1 MARVKDIISRV
12 REKYGREYFER
23 WVLQRRASM
32 EPKEPLL
39 TGRPIENDEVTSSNA
54 AGRLAS
60 LGEPESPILAM
71 ARPVQLP
78 TFRPLRARY
87 PRQRSSD
94 SQDTTVASTV
104 RPTTSHAEQLQQP
117 LVESSE
123 IAPDDITPTS
133 GPELQ
138 QPSVETSEVAPDDIT
153 PTPGPENS
161 SDCRFS
167 IATTADANLDSQR
180 RPLTCY
186 ICGKFFG
193 KREPHTKEVLV
204 YLPCGHGVGHNCLFN
219 WMTAPNSS
227 RRCPAMP
234 CISLRHHCEHIT
246 SPATKEPLIKFGNTA
261 GEREAAVLPWD
272 YGFCSSSKG
281 AKLHASI
288 KVTGTKLRKLE
299 AKQARGGKSLA
310 LNQRLAMQRSVV
322 ERHERKLDEQQ
333 KKWWT
338 AQWKRFEQ
346 RKDSGP
352 WAWQL

>member
-1 MARVKDIISRV
+1 MARVKDILRRT

-54 AGRLAS
+54 AGRLGS
-60 LGEPESPILAM
+60 PPEPESPILAM

-78 TFRPLRARY
+78 IFRPLRARC
-87 PRQRSSD
+87 PRQSSSD
-94 SQDTTVASTV
+94 SQATTVASTV

-117 LVESSE
+117 LVE
-123 IAPDDITPTS
+123 
-133 GPELQ
+133 
-138 QPSVETSEVAPDDIT
+138 TSEVAPDDIT
-153 PTPGPENS
+153 PTPGPEHS
-161 SDCRFS
+161 PDCRFS

-193 KREPHTKEVLV
+193 KKEPHTKEVLV

-234 CISLRHHCEHIT
+234 CITLRHHCEHIT
-246 SPATKEPLIKFGNTA
+246 SPATEEPLIKFGNIV

-288 KVTGTKLRKLE
+288 KVTATKLRVLE
-299 AKQARGGKSLA
+299 AKQARGVKSLG
-310 LNQRLAMQRSVV
+310 LNQRVAMQRSVV
-322 ERHERKLDEQQ
+322 ERHERKLDELQ